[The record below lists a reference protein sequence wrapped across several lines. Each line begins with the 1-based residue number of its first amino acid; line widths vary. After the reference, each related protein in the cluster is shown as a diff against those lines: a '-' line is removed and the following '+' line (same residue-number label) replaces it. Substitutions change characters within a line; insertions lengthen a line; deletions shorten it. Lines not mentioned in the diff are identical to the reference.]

1 MDGIEKTLRLTAKA
15 AFPDLTRQ
23 IEDAATTAER
33 KRIQDIEDV
42 ALAGYES
49 IVNDAKFNNPIAAG
63 DVAKAIVAAQ
73 KKRAELTS
81 RTATTT
87 RRRAVRATLERA
99 HMRAQAMT
107 AATMTLTRP
116 LTSCSPRRSKGGNT
130 MYEIQKDQSVPVKF
144 FAGEY
149 PVVTAVKAVATGKS
163 VKQYE
168 PVKLTDQRH

>member
-1 MDGIEKTLRLTAKA
+1 MDGIEKITTVDGLKA

-73 KKRAELTS
+73 KK
-81 RTATTT
+81 
-87 RRRAVRATLERA
+87 
-99 HMRAQAMT
+99 Q
-107 AATMTLTRP
+107 
-116 LTSCSPRRSKGGNT
+116 GGT
-130 MYEIQKDQSVPVKF
+130 YIK
-144 FAGEY
+144 
-149 PVVTAVKAVATGKS
+149 
-163 VKQYE
+163 
-168 PVKLTDQRH
+168 R